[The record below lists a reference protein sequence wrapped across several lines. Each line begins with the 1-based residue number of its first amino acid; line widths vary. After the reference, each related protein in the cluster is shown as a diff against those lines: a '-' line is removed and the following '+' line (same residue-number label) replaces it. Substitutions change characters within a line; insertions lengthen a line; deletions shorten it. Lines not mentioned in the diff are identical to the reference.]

1 MSEHEHCCGLHPQT
15 GAGPLAPPVRPGRV
29 ARWREA
35 LDRLLGLP
43 NYERYLEHMQAA
55 HPDQPVLSRRAFY
68 DEAQRARYE
77 SGSDR
82 PRCC

>member
-1 MSEHEHCCGLHPQT
+1 MSEHSACCPAKSAAAT
-15 GAGPLAPPVRPGRV
+15 VPGRAV
-29 ARWREA
+29 RWREA

-43 NYERYLEHMQAA
+43 NYERYLEHRRFA

-68 DEAQRARYE
+68 DQAQKARYE